1 MATASNDEV
10 IAMSE
15 TIGRLL
21 YTLDRLPMVTI
32 AVIEG
37 AAMAGGSAWLA
48 VVTSPSALLMRSL
61 LSLRRGLVSRPLRLP
76 VT

>member
-21 YTLDRLPMVTI
+21 YTLDRLPIVTI

-37 AAMAGGSAWLA
+37 AAMAGGSG
-48 VVTSPSALLMRSL
+48 
-61 LSLRRGLVSRPLRLP
+61 RGLLLRCHDRHCGCEICFL
-76 VT
+76 

>member
-37 AAMAGGSAWLA
+37 AAMAGGSVSLA
-48 VVTSPSALLMRSL
+48 VAMSRSAPRMPSS
-61 LSLRRGLVSRPLRLP
+61 LSLRRGSVSPPRLP
-76 VT
+76 VM